1 MKRLYVLVFALFV
14 AIQLYAQDAP
24 AVSTEMNNARFEVI
38 QNPNIRKYTFYLDKN
53 EGNVYQL
60 VKTRSGGFAWE
71 IMDIYPNNSNTKYTE
86 STYQIFIGGIAA
98 ADTFLIDTKTGRIW
112 NLVQRPDESIVWEEM
127 D

>member
-38 QNPNIRKYTFYLDKN
+38 QNPNIRRYTFYLDKN

-71 IMDIYPNNSNTKYTE
+71 IMDIYPNKSNTKYTE

-112 NLVQRPDESIVWEEM
+112 NLIQRPDESIVWEEM